1 MNYSAETKPGMADP
15 YWYEWS
21 VGQQYI
27 IDMLNPDN
35 RIQCVELQANVKLG
49 LDDVVVTY
57 ENGETLFIQVKHTRA
72 DDTLTFGNL
81 VSTDNSKSK
90 YSLLG
95 ELAKS
100 WSDEKD
106 NYQKTKVCLFTNRR
120 AGNRASSVGEDNSIK
135 RPALRLF
142 WENLQK
148 QLIKVKKFTEIKFPE
163 YELAWNEWKSQ
174 LECIE
179 KDEDKL
185 SFLRCLEIE
194 TSQVGLTEIEEDL
207 LKRLQCVFNAKIN
220 VAKTLLMRLDHALR
234 KWTTSRR
241 ISSCIT
247 AEDVYT
253 ALSVEDNTVSYNH
266 DLIPSEPFF
275 ESRNALVNE
284 LETELRN
291 GNNRVVFLSGI
302 PGTGKTNICK

>member
-35 RIQCVELQANVKLG
+35 RIKCVELQANVKLG

-81 VSTDNSKSK
+81 VSIDNSKSK

-120 AGNRASSVGEDNSIK
+120 AGNRASSAGEDNSIK
-135 RPALRLF
+135 RPALRGF

-148 QLIKVKKFTEIKFPE
+148 QLIEVKKFDEIKFPE

-174 LECIE
+174 LEYIE

-194 TSQVGLTEIEEDL
+194 TSQVGLTEIG
-207 LKRLQCVFNAKIN
+207 RAHV
-220 VAKTLLMRLDHALR
+220 
-234 KWTTSRR
+234 
-241 ISSCIT
+241 
-247 AEDVYT
+247 
-253 ALSVEDNTVSYNH
+253 
-266 DLIPSEPFF
+266 
-275 ESRNALVNE
+275 
-284 LETELRN
+284 
-291 GNNRVVFLSGI
+291 
-302 PGTGKTNICK
+302 